1 KVNINQAA
9 NDHTGDNPETD
20 TAFTEESHPAS
31 SAVTSSRV
39 AVIVTQV
46 SNDLIDDEM
55 PPQIAEDMLVD
66 LTMHGDGEDEANE
79 SDIDNSDV
87 RDGGGGSVLVQ
98 MGSGLAEGSTEIK
111 NYLVQNNDQMTGMEP
126 SEPPIET
133 TDSKPDGSK
142 RTETNT
148 VVDESDDGT
157 IRTTTIFST
166 TLKFDGSEDMEEQ
179 LLKQL
184 RDQQLT
190 ADQQDQLL
198 KSPLIT
204 TTTLDPDTGVE
215 TTSTSTT
222 RTTTTTKTITLTP
235 DGDFPEDEILQKIT
249 TVTTHTTQPN
259 VPEMVKETTVT
270 VTEMV
275 DGRTLDGAA
284 KALNNIVDE
293 FMNQERKN

>member
-1 KVNINQAA
+1 MA
-9 NDHTGDNPETD
+9 
-20 TAFTEESHPAS
+20 
-31 SAVTSSRV
+31 
-39 AVIVTQV
+39 
-46 SNDLIDDEM
+46 
-55 PPQIAEDMLVD
+55 
-66 LTMHGDGEDEANE
+66 
-79 SDIDNSDV
+79 
-87 RDGGGGSVLVQ
+87 
-98 MGSGLAEGSTEIK
+98 
-111 NYLVQNNDQMTGMEP
+111 GMEP

-133 TDSKPDGSK
+133 TV

-157 IRTTTIFST
+157 IRTTIYST
-166 TLKFDGSEDMEEQ
+166 TLQFDGSEDMEEQ

-184 RDQQLT
+184 RDQQL
-190 ADQQDQLL
+190 AEDQQEQSLRG
-198 KSPLIT
+198 PTIT
-204 TTTLDPDTGVE
+204 TTTFDPDTGVE

-249 TVTTHTTQPN
+249 TVTTHTSQPN